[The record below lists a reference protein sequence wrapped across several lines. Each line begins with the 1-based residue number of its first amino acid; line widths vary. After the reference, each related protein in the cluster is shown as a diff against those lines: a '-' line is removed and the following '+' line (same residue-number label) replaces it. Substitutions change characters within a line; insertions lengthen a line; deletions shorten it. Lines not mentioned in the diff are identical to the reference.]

1 MCILYVN
8 MDVGIFRFGTRALDI
23 CDSVLA
29 CRGKEG
35 GAGGA
40 GGARVV
46 GGSRGRAG
54 GMDGWSRWSG
64 LFWNNS

>member
-1 MCILYVN
+1 
-8 MDVGIFRFGTRALDI
+8 MDVGIFRFETRALDI
-23 CDSVLA
+23 CDSVVA

-35 GAGGA
+35 GARGA
-40 GGARVV
+40 GGSK
-46 GGSRGRAG
+46 GSRDEQGGRGSGGGRVG